1 MTAQPVKIYPGSST
15 AVVRGGQSVVALVG
29 GALGGYVVN
38 PPTSADQGL
47 TVAETLYVDP
57 TGPATLYQT
66 ATTVP
71 LAPGQGYNLA
81 PGQTTPLWVNAKS
94 SGHLFSAFLVQPPV
108 PVVAPIPAAFPPIG
122 PTGLTKV
129 IPSYLYQEYSDDDD
143 LQAFVASFN
152 DLAQNYV
159 DTFNALN
166 LPVYTGTIIAGALL
180 DWVAQGVYGMA
191 RPALSSGKVTT
202 KGPLNTYLFNAMQ
215 LNDFEI
221 IEPTDV
227 VVTTDDVF
235 KRILTWHLYKAD
247 GKVFNIR
254 WLKRRIMRFLLGVNG
269 SDTSVDDSYQLS
281 VTFGPN
287 GGVSIRLLTG
297 IRTITTS
304 ARFNTFLLN
313 AVRFNEVNSTFVALT
328 PLPNAA
334 LFKEAADSGALE
346 LPFQFNY
353 TITI

>member
-1 MTAQPVKIYPGSST
+1 MTLPALKLYPGASSI
-15 AVVRGGQSVVALVG
+15 VFKGGESIIALTG
-29 GALGGYVVN
+29 DALGGYIVN
-38 PPTSADQGL
+38 PMRAIDQNVD
-47 TVAETLYVDP
+47 VAEVLFVDP
-57 TGPATLYQT
+57 TGPAALQQT

-71 LAPGQGYNLA
+71 LQPGQGYRLA
-81 PGQTTPLWVNAKS
+81 PNQTTPLWVNAKTT
-94 SGHLFSAFLVQPPV
+94 GHKFSAFLVQPPV
-108 PVVAPIPAAFPPIG
+108 PAITPIPTAFPPSA
-122 PTGLTKV
+122 PTGLTNV
-129 IPSYLYQEYSDDDD
+129 IPSYLYQEYNDDDD

-152 DLAQNYV
+152 QLAQNYV
-159 DTFNALN
+159 DTFNAIN

-180 DWVAQGVYGMA
+180 DWVAQGIYGMS
-191 RPALSSGKVTT
+191 RPALSSGTVTT
-202 KGPLNTYLFNAMQ
+202 KGPLNTYLFNTT
-215 LNDFEI
+215 LLGKFEV

-227 VVTTDDVF
+227 VVTNDDIF
-235 KRILTWHLYKAD
+235 KRILTWHLYKGD
-247 GKVFNIR
+247 GKVFSIR

-313 AVRFNEVNSTFVALT
+313 TVQFNEVNSTFVALT